1 MAKVTDRRETGERVG
16 AAFAYS
22 NGMKRLGVVWDADR
36 IAKPKA
42 MVPDTKIT
50 YVGMESPRDRIDDVA
65 YLKITT
71 TSTN

>member
-1 MAKVTDRRETGERVG
+1 
-16 AAFAYS
+16 
-22 NGMKRLGVVWDADR
+22 
-36 IAKPKA
+36 